1 MFTLLGSAL
10 PRSNY
15 RGETQLSQDLVTP
28 MGITSNWLRIVEI
41 TDDWIELATGTL
53 GATTIQPR
61 SALIHGAAADE
72 QRRLRPDVQQAEMY
86 GPFYDWIGELLC
98 KA

>member
-1 MFTLLGSAL
+1 
-10 PRSNY
+10 
-15 RGETQLSQDLVTP
+15 
-28 MGITSNWLRIVEI
+28 MGTSKNWLRIVSI

-61 SALIHGAAADE
+61 AALLDGAAAED
-72 QRRLRPDVQQAEMY
+72 QRRLRPEHQQAQVH
-86 GPFYDWIGELLC
+86 GPFYDWVGELLC